1 MQMDYLKL
9 NERML
14 HLLNPGN
21 MRNKY
26 STNITPV
33 ETTKILLKLSDED
46 LKNILTASAFHASIA
61 GVSEESQED
70 FSYAFLMGF
79 FLARYE
85 YIEAEIG
92 GFLNSTFGP
101 EPIQ

>member
-1 MQMDYLKL
+1 MV
-9 NERML
+9 

-21 MRNKY
+21 MRNVY

-33 ETTKILLKLSDED
+33 ETTKILLKLSEED
-46 LKNILTASAFHASIA
+46 LKEILTTSEFYASIA
-61 GVSEESQED
+61 EVREESQED

-85 YIEAEIG
+85 YIEKEIG